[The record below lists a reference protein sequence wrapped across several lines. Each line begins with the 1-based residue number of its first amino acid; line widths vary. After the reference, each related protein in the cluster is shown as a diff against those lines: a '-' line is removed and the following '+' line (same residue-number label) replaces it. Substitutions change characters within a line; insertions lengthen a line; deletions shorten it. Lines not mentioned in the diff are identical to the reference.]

1 MLSYMSSILLEWKEI
16 GEGRE
21 EVRTMVGE
29 WGVLGVKYM
38 EAPMLGVTARP
49 QGLGAVLGQAFVA
62 KSSQG
67 GDHWWSLGSS
77 PQSLMTRHY
86 Q

>member
-1 MLSYMSSILLEWKEI
+1 MSSILLEWKEI

-38 EAPMLGVTARP
+38 EAPMLGVTA
-49 QGLGAVLGQAFVA
+49 
-62 KSSQG
+62 
-67 GDHWWSLGSS
+67 
-77 PQSLMTRHY
+77 
-86 Q
+86 